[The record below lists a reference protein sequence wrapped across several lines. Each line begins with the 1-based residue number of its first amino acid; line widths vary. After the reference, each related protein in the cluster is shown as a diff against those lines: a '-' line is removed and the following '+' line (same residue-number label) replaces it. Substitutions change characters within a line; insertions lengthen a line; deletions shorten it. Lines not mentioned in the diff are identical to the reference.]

1 MRAIVVPEFGGPET
15 LKSQEMPEPT
25 PGEHDLLI
33 EVYASGLNPVDF
45 KVRRGALAKGR
56 PMPIILGF
64 DVSGVVRAMGKAV
77 TGFDIGDEVYA
88 APALVRNGSNAEFVS
103 VDART
108 AALKPKSLSH
118 SHAAALP
125 LVTITAWEALLAR
138 ARVQRGETVLIHAGG
153 GGVGHVAIQLAK
165 LHGCRVLT
173 TASRDESLELC
184 QRHGADVVINYR
196 EADFVE
202 RVRQETGG
210 RGCPVVFDIVGG
222 ETFDRSLDCLAADGR
237 LITCVGTPSEK
248 IPQKLF
254 RLNATLIFEFMG
266 APGVFGIRPESQ
278 GEILGAAAALVD
290 EGKLQPH
297 VSRVLDFNEITEG
310 HRLLE
315 GGHVTGKLIVRVK
328 EGP

>member
-1 MRAIVVPEFGGPET
+1 MRAIVVPEFGGPEI
-15 LKSQEMPEPT
+15 LKPQEMPEPT

-33 EVYASGLNPVDF
+33 EVHACGLNPIDF

-77 TGFDIGDEVYA
+77 TGFGIGDEVYA
-88 APALVRNGSNAEFVS
+88 APVLVRNGSNAEFVS

-108 AALKPKSLSH
+108 AALKPKSLNH
-118 SHAAALP
+118 IHAAALP
-125 LVTITAWEALLAR
+125 LVTITAWEALLERAR
-138 ARVQRGETVLIHAGG
+138 AQRGEAVLIHAGG

-165 LHGCRVLT
+165 VHGCRVLT
-173 TASRDESLELC
+173 TASREESLELC
-184 QRHGADVVINYR
+184 KQHGADVVINYR

-202 RVRQETGG
+202 RVREETGG
-210 RGCPVVFDIVGG
+210 RGCPVVFDTVGG

-266 APGVFGIRPESQ
+266 APGVYGIRPESH

-290 EGKLQPH
+290 EGKLKPH
-297 VSRVLDFNEITEG
+297 VSRVLDFNEIAEG

-315 GGHVTGKLIVRVK
+315 AGHVTGKLTVRVK
-328 EGP
+328 A